1 MLPISFPIV
10 SFLSWPQLVS
20 FVLMICF
27 PIPMW
32 RLWAPCVSQNGNLC
46 DSRILCQDP
55 SSTPAPERRGQMHLR
70 VFLGAPIL
78 PHSPLMT
85 QLRNCHLKVVL
96 GVASFVSF
104 NIIANINP
112 ASFKWSLLILL
123 APRLQHHLNFVL
135 YNPTLITTVS
145 PFSQTSNPNKYRGAF
160 VPRPLS

>member
-27 PIPMW
+27 PNPMW
-32 RLWAPCVSQNGNLC
+32 RLWAPRISQNGNLC

-70 VFLGAPIL
+70 IFPGAPMP

-85 QLRNCHLKVVL
+85 QVRDCHLKVVL
-96 GVASFVSF
+96 GVASFVSSISSQLSTPLLSSEAYSYYWRHVF
-104 NIIANINP
+104 NTTSI
-112 ASFKWSLLILL
+112 SLC
-123 APRLQHHLNFVL
+123 
-135 YNPTLITTVS
+135 TT
-145 PFSQTSNPNKYRGAF
+145 PP
-160 VPRPLS
+160 